1 MTLAGMSSQPSK
13 RKHKRSSTKSVP
25 KKADQVTSTADLAA
39 KLGLSQ
45 WSVSRAING
54 HPGVSEETRRRV
66 LEEMNAS
73 GFSPNPYARGLRG
86 RSLRTVGICFSRL
99 KVPILEEKVFK
110 MQEFFRSHD
119 IHCLLETTRS
129 DAQTERKVL
138 DHFKSSRV
146 DGVALFQSKLP
157 AEEISSLLG
166 NIPLICIDPRFPQTA
181 PTVALDRT
189 PAMHTLIEH
198 LLDLGHTRFA
208 LLGITRGDI
217 WRWPPL
223 EESVCRRGLDP
234 DHALLSVRSPTPE
247 QSPLEMG
254 LQAGMTL
261 LTGADRPSAFI
272 CQNDWVATGVLQAA
286 RELNLSAPADL
297 SVTGFDNLDIARV
310 LRPYLTTVE
319 QHSDRTVAVAAQ
331 MLFRQMHDLPIDQ
344 RTVLVPATV
353 VIGDSTGRA
362 RDRK

>member
-1 MTLAGMSSQPSK
+1 MTYPGMPSQPSQ
-13 RKHKRSSTKSVP
+13 RKTQPPSTKSAQ
-25 KKADQVTSTADLAA
+25 KKANKITSTADLAA
-39 KLGLSQ
+39 KLDLSQ

-54 HPGVSEETRRRV
+54 HPGVSEGTRRRV
-66 LEEMNAS
+66 IEAMNES

-110 MQEFFRSHD
+110 LQDFFRSLN

-138 DHFKSSRV
+138 DHFRSSRV
-146 DGVALFQSKLP
+146 DGVVLFQSKLP
-157 AEEISSLLG
+157 ATEISSLLG
-166 NIPLICIDPRFPQTA
+166 AIPLICIDPRFPQTA
-181 PTVALDRT
+181 PTVALDRRL
-189 PAMHTLIEH
+189 AMHTLIEH

-208 LLGITRGDI
+208 LLGITQGDT

-223 EESVCRRGLDP
+223 EESARRRGLDP
-234 DHALLSVRSPTPE
+234 AHAFQSVRSPEAE

-254 LQAGMTL
+254 LQSAMTL
-261 LTGADRPSAFI
+261 LTSSDRPTAFI

-286 RELNLSAPADL
+286 RELNLTIPGDL
-297 SVTGFDNLDIARV
+297 SVTGFDNLDISRI

-319 QHSDRTVAVAAQ
+319 QHSDRTVAVAGQ
-331 MLFRQMHDLPIDQ
+331 MLLDQMSEIPVSAQ
-344 RTVLVPATV
+344 TVLITATV
-353 VIGDSTGRA
+353 VIGDSTGPL
-362 RDRK
+362 RKF